1 MVQAPKD
8 YRGPGD
14 PSARLLR
21 VARWLSFLA
30 AVGLGAALGWRLFLA
45 PGEEPAAAPPTIPD
59 LADLVQA
66 TGSPA
71 ADLGSAVRVGSP
83 APDFTLLSLAGP
95 PVSLH
100 EQQGKVVLVNFWTT
114 WCPPCREEMP
124 ALQRAYENLADEGLM
139 VLGVNWTQ
147 VDNLA
152 DVEAFVAELGLTFP
166 ILLDTESLV
175 SEDRYQV
182 LGLPTSVLIGRDG
195 TVRAIRIGI
204 LDLPELESTLQVFLS
219 ESP

>member
-1 MVQAPKD
+1 
-8 YRGPGD
+8 
-14 PSARLLR
+14 
-21 VARWLSFLA
+21 
-30 AVGLGAALGWRLFLA
+30 LGAALGWRLFLA
-45 PGEEPAAAPPTIPD
+45 PGAEQAAAPPTIPD
-59 LADLVQA
+59 LADLVQPI
-66 TGSPA
+66 GSPA
-71 ADLGSAVRVGSP
+71 AGLGSAVRVGSP
-83 APDFTLLSLAGP
+83 APDFTLFSLAGP

-100 EQQGKVVLVNFWTT
+100 QQKGKVVLVNFWTT

-124 ALQRAYENLADEGLM
+124 ALQKAHERLADQGLV

-152 DVEAFVAELGLTFP
+152 DVQAFVAELGLTFP
-166 ILLDTESLV
+166 ILLDSDGVV
-175 SEDRYQV
+175 SEDLYQV

-204 LDLPELESTLQVFLS
+204 LDLQELESTLQVFLS

>member
-1 MVQAPKD
+1 MIQIPKNH
-8 YRGPGD
+8 GSPAD
-14 PSARLLR
+14 PSTRLLR
-21 VARWLSFLA
+21 LARWLSFLA

-45 PGEEPAAAPPTIPD
+45 PGEGPAGATLEIPD
-59 LADLVQA
+59 LRALVQA

-83 APDFTLLSLAGP
+83 APDFTLFSLAGP
-95 PVSLH
+95 PMSLH

-166 ILLDTESLV
+166 ILLDSDGVV
-175 SEDRYQV
+175 SEDLYQV

-204 LDLPELESTLQVFLS
+204 LDLQELESTLQAFLA
-219 ESP
+219 EPP